1 MLPNYI
7 NSNNK
12 TSTDQMFLLKL
23 DTIDVLFNKIERK
36 YISCDTVLVINCSFK
51 VFIGAVC
58 HLKQIFQFK
67 HQSYL
72 ICFDMVKIYLIIIN
86 TLNIFTMYE
95 SLL

>member
-7 NSNNK
+7 NFNNK
-12 TSTDQMFLLKL
+12 TSTDQIFLLKL

-58 HLKQIFQFK
+58 DLKEILQFK
-67 HQSYL
+67 HQS
-72 ICFDMVKIYLIIIN
+72 
-86 TLNIFTMYE
+86 
-95 SLL
+95 